1 MKFQSLY
8 KLFAIDESKSKETYL
23 SRFNSEAT
31 LKFFVDINEYPSFFF
46 FHSEINSLV
55 YKIRVLDYRVN
66 ELFGSLPKVAQ
77 FQYIKKSLIDE
88 IHFSNSIEGIVS
100 TRKEI
105 SEILEDIESKN
116 DKNKRFKGIINRYY
130 MLLSDSS
137 INLESSID
145 VRKIYDE
152 ILLEEIKRED
162 PNNVPDGEIFRKDV
176 VNVSTTSGKV
186 IHNGIMPES
195 KIIQCIDKSLSLLN
209 DENIEPM
216 IRISIF
222 HYLFSYIH
230 PFYDGNGRI
239 NRFIAS
245 YMFSKHYTKIISYR
259 LSMTIKENLT
269 SYYDAFKYTN
279 DVRNRGD
286 VTTFV
291 YEFLNIVYKA
301 YEKTEMYALSKKS
314 ELESYLSRIDE
325 LKLSKNNTS
334 VLQILLQAELF
345 SEHGVTV
352 LDLVNNLGLSDSTC
366 RKVLD
371 YLIENN
377 YATEKYV
384 GKKKYY
390 SANLEM
396 LND

>member
-1 MKFQSLY
+1 MKLQSLY

-31 LKFFVDINEYPSFFF
+31 LRFFVDINEYPSFFF
-46 FHSEINSLV
+46 FHNEINSLV
-55 YKIRVLDYRVN
+55 YKIRDLDYRVK

-130 MLLSDSS
+130 MLLSDSN

-162 PNNVPDGEIFRKDV
+162 PKNVPDGEIFRKDI
-176 VNVSTTSGKV
+176 VNVSTSSGKV

-216 IRISIF
+216 IRIAIF

-269 SYYDAFKYTN
+269 SYYDAFKITN
-279 DVRNRGD
+279 DIRNKGD
-286 VTTFV
+286 ITTFV

-301 YEKTEMYALSKKS
+301 YEKTEMYALSKKA
-314 ELESYLSRIDE
+314 ELEYYLKNE
-325 LKLSKNNTS
+325 FHQLKT
-334 VLQILLQAELF
+334 F
-345 SEHGVTV
+345 
-352 LDLVNNLGLSDSTC
+352 
-366 RKVLD
+366 
-371 YLIENN
+371 
-377 YATEKYV
+377 
-384 GKKKYY
+384 
-390 SANLEM
+390 
-396 LND
+396 

>member
-31 LKFFVDINEYPSFFF
+31 LMFFVDINEYPSFFF
-46 FHSEINSLV
+46 FHNEINSLV
-55 YKIRVLDYRVN
+55 YKIRDLDYRVK

-130 MLLSDSS
+130 MLLSDSN

-152 ILLEEIKRED
+152 ILLEEIKREN

-176 VNVSTTSGKV
+176 VNVSTSSGKV

-216 IRISIF
+216 IRIAIF

-269 SYYDAFKYTN
+269 SYYDAFKITN
-279 DVRNRGD
+279 DIRNKGD
-286 VTTFV
+286 ITTFV

-301 YEKTEMYALSKKS
+301 YEKTEMYALSKKA
-314 ELESYLSRIDE
+314 ELEYYLSRIDE

-377 YATEKYV
+377 YATEKYI

>member
-23 SRFNSEAT
+23 SRFNSEAA

-46 FHSEINSLV
+46 FHNEINSLV
-55 YKIRVLDYRVN
+55 YKIRDLDYRVN
-66 ELFGSLPKVAQ
+66 KLFGSLPKVAQ

-130 MLLSDSS
+130 MLLSDSN
-137 INLESSID
+137 IKLESSID

-152 ILLEEIKRED
+152 ILLEEIKREN

-176 VNVSTTSGKV
+176 VNISTSSGKV

-216 IRISIF
+216 IRIAIF

-269 SYYDAFKYTN
+269 SYYDAFKITN
-279 DVRNRGD
+279 DIRNKGD
-286 VTTFV
+286 ITTFV

-314 ELESYLSRIDE
+314 ELESYISKIDK
-325 LKLSKNNTS
+325 LKLNKNNTF
-334 VLQILLQAELF
+334 VLQILIQAELF
-345 SEHGVTV
+345 SEYGVTV
-352 LDLVNNLGLSDSTC
+352 LDLVKNLKLSDSTC

>member
-23 SRFNSEAT
+23 SRFNSEAA

-46 FHSEINSLV
+46 FHNEINSLV
-55 YKIRVLDYRVN
+55 YKIRDLDYRVN

-116 DKNKRFKGIINRYY
+116 NKNKRFKGIINRYY
-130 MLLSDSS
+130 MLLSDNN
-137 INLESSID
+137 IKLESSID

-176 VNVSTTSGKV
+176 VNVSTSSGKV

-216 IRISIF
+216 IRIAIF

-269 SYYDAFKYTN
+269 SYYDAFKITN
-279 DVRNRGD
+279 DIRNKGD
-286 VTTFV
+286 ITTFV

-314 ELESYLSRIDE
+314 ELESYLSRIDK
-325 LKLSKNNTS
+325 LKLSKNNNS

-377 YATEKYV
+377 YATEKYI

-390 SANLEM
+390 SANLEK